1 MLNLHQKEW
10 KEGFNMEYI
19 LFFFVG
25 LVGNIVGTLVGGGGL
40 ISLPTMLLMGLPVHS
55 AIGAN
60 KVSNTVSS
68 LTSFLVIFKQKEVT
82 IREAVSVI
90 GFCLSGG
97 ILGGLIASFL
107 SGDTLTIIAILLL
120 SFAFITSFLGRGN
133 FVGTEPLRVNK
144 KTGPAL
150 LGIGMYDGMFGP
162 GSSTLALY
170 LHASQKIAYIRAVG
184 LARIGVFAS
193 CFGASITYISTGKII
208 WPITLALM
216 LGAIVGAQ
224 LGVRLARKLKNNQVQ
239 LLLRLVTV
247 LLIVQIVVDYLR

>member
-1 MLNLHQKEW
+1 
-10 KEGFNMEYI
+10 MEYI
-19 LFFFVG
+19 LFFIVG
-25 LVGNIVGTLVGGGGL
+25 LVGNVVGTLVGGGGL
-40 ISLPTMLLMGLPVHS
+40 ISLPAMLLMGLPVHS

-68 LTSFLVIFKQKEVT
+68 LTSFFVIFKQKEVSG
-82 IREAVSVI
+82 REAMSVI
-90 GFCLSGG
+90 AFCLSGG

-107 SGDTLTIIAILLL
+107 SSDTLTIIAILLL
-120 SFAFITSFLGRGN
+120 SFAFITSFMGKGN
-133 FVGTEPLRVNK
+133 FEGSEPLHVNK

-150 LGIGMYDGMFGP
+150 LGIGVYDGMFGP

-170 LHASQKIAYIRAVG
+170 LYASQKIAYIRAVG

-193 CFGASITYISTGKII
+193 CFGASITYISTGKIM
-208 WPITLALM
+208 WPITLCLM
-216 LGAIVGAQ
+216 LGAVVGAQ
-224 LGVRLARKLKNNQVQ
+224 LGVRLARKLKSNQVQ